1 MESWGLESSFPDFSV
16 LLSLLQ
22 VIFDLSHELLC
33 AEYQVT
39 EKPNTFPWMKK
50 EVGSLCSR
58 HLCRRADVS
67 DVKVCSGNKKYRN
80 KSGKS
85 RDCNGKKKC
94 EIWDDYGNVNEVM
107 GEETVL
113 P

>member
-1 MESWGLESSFPDFSV
+1 MESWGLESSFPDLSV

-39 EKPNTFPWMKK
+39 AKPNIFPWMEKN
-50 EVGSLCSR
+50 VGSPCSR
-58 HLCRRADVS
+58 HLCSRTDVS
-67 DVKVCSGNKKYRN
+67 DVKVCSGNVKYRN
-80 KSGKS
+80 ESGKS
-85 RDCNGKKKC
+85 RDCKKKC
-94 EIWDDYGNVNEVM
+94 EIWEDYGNGTEVM